1 MAKTRKLTVE
11 LLGDVKG
18 LRQSF
23 NQAAKETQTL
33 GQTVQGFAQRALLP
47 ATAALTALTA
57 GAVKSVKAAAD
68 FDETV
73 NKIGVVFGNTSDEIL
88 KFSENSAQALGQSQQ
103 QALDAAASFALFG
116 KSAGLTGSELVGFST
131 GLVQLATDLA
141 SINNADPSEVIAAIG
156 SGLRGEAEP
165 LRRFNILLDDFTLRQ
180 EAMRMGLIET
190 TKQALTPQQKV
201 LAAHAVIMRQGEY
214 AAGDFAR
221 TSDGLANQQR
231 ILTAELA
238 NVQREIG
245 ERLLP
250 FALKLVETFRNMIRF
265 VSDNSGAFFTLGVT
279 IAGISVAVLAVN
291 AAFKVYNAMALATKA
306 INTVLKTSF
315 TTLQTS
321 MGVVAGALA
330 AAGLIYGIVKGKKD
344 DYKASTDQL
353 TEALKLEA
361 DAQQEAVAELIN
373 SDKNFR
379 LLVEN
384 ARKAGISTEQL
395 TRAIQDGG
403 FAYQEI
409 VRKIEDLYY
418 VQGLI
423 TGGRMTKLVGILE
436 GMRQQVIRTAEGFA
450 LAGTQIA
457 SSAANFRRFEE
468 ASWSA
473 MTNASKATD
482 QAVKRIGGGV
492 SKIKQAINDFSS
504 QMRDVR
510 RSAADVLK
518 SAREEFDN
526 FAREVSSSLSSALDF
541 GAIYQKADGGS
552 FLAALRTQAQ
562 QVANFSVLVN
572 RLIAAG
578 ASEAVVSQVL
588 GAGVEAGTGIANEI
602 LNTVGGVQTAN
613 DLVAQTQSLA
623 DTVGRNA
630 AGAFRQA
637 GVDTATA
644 LVNGIDS
651 ILKKYKIRLKSKGLT
666 QKQLDR
672 LKKNFAAEVDFQFI
686 AANAEVPAMAQG
698 GVVSSPTLALIGEAG
713 PEAVV
718 PLDRMPEMAGGGGDT
733 YVTINV
739 SGGDPQAVVN
749 ALVRWSRANGALPS
763 TIRVA

>member
-306 INTVLKTSF
+306 INAVLKTSF

-321 MGVVAGALA
+321 MGVVAGALL
-330 AAGLIYGIVKGKKD
+330 AAGAIYAAVKGNKD

-361 DAQQEAVAELIN
+361 GAQQKAVAELIN
-373 SDKNFR
+373 SDPKFKQVIKSAQE
-379 LLVEN
+379 L
-384 ARKAGISTEQL
+384 GFTTEDV
-395 TRAIQDGG
+395 THAIQNGG
-403 FAYQEI
+403 LAYRRLEDALGQNIEI
-409 VRKIEDLYY
+409 TRRSRSES
-418 VQGLI
+418 
-423 TGGRMTKLVGILE
+423 LE
-436 GMRQQVIRTAEGFA
+436 AWETLQALRAQVIRTAEGYV
-450 LAGTQIA
+450 LAGNQIA